1 MTISMSNLASGMVGN
16 AFFSLI
22 PSVCS
27 YSCDLHDKVAL
38 LVLLLS
44 LFFVQSRPDNF
55 ENVDR
60 VPSGLP
66 MSK

>member
-44 LFFVQSRPDNF
+44 LFLYRADPTILKMLT
-55 ENVDR
+55 EY
-60 VPSGLP
+60 PPGLP